1 MVRIGGAVLATVLAV
16 VLAPATGEALD
27 ASAVAK
33 GLREKYA
40 ALEDLSAVFRQ
51 ESKVVSLGRSR
62 QKEGTILVK
71 KPGRMRWDYTAP
83 DRQLIISDGENLWYF
98 RPDRNQVVVQ
108 ELSRAFTN
116 QTPLFFLFG
125 EGDLS
130 AEFTWGEGDLVPD
143 GKGNFVLELKPR
155 VETPDLVD
163 LTLEVRKADFTVFA
177 TVLRDAFG
185 NVTRLE
191 FSGEKENGGLADEL
205 FTFEPPPGAEVV
217 RP

>member
-1 MVRIGGAVLATVLAV
+1 MRIGGAVLAAVLAV
-16 VLAPATGEALD
+16 VLTPVTGKALS

-40 ALEDLSAVFRQ
+40 AIDDLSAVFRQ

-62 QKEGTILVK
+62 KKEGTIRFK
-71 KPGRMRWDYTAP
+71 KPGRMRWDYTSP
-83 DRQLIISDGENLWYF
+83 DRQLIISDGEKLWYF

-108 ELSRAFTN
+108 ELSRAFTT
-116 QTPLFFLFG
+116 QTTIFFLFG

-163 LTLEVRKADFTVFA
+163 LTLEVRKTDFSVFA

-191 FSGEKENGGLADEL
+191 FSGEKENGGLADKI
-205 FTFEPPPGAEVV
+205 FTFAPPPGAEVV

>member
-16 VLAPATGEALD
+16 VLAPATGEALN
-27 ASAVAK
+27 ASVVVK

-40 ALEDLSAVFRQ
+40 ALEDLSAAFRQ

-62 QKEGTILVK
+62 RKEGTIRFK
-71 KPGRMRWDYTAP
+71 KPGKMRWDYTAP

-108 ELSRAFTN
+108 DLSRAFAN

-130 AEFTWGEGDLVPD
+130 TEFTWVDGDLVPD

-155 VETPDLVD
+155 VETPDLVN
-163 LTLEVRKADFTVFA
+163 LTLEVRPADFSVFA

-205 FTFEPPPGAEVV
+205 FTFDPPAGVEVV

>member
-16 VLAPATGEALD
+16 VLTPATGEALD

-130 AEFTWGEGDLVPD
+130 TEFTWGEGDLVPD

-163 LTLEVRKADFTVFA
+163 LTLEVRKADFSVFA

>member
-1 MVRIGGAVLATVLAV
+1 VRIGGAVLAAVLAV
-16 VLAPATGEALD
+16 VLTPVTGKALS

-40 ALEDLSAVFRQ
+40 ALDDLSAVFRQ
-51 ESKVVSLGRSR
+51 ESKVASLGRSR
-62 QKEGTILVK
+62 KKEGTIRFK

-83 DRQLIISDGENLWYF
+83 DPQLIVADGEKLWYF

-108 ELSRAFTN
+108 ELSRAFAS

-130 AEFTWGEGDLVPD
+130 TEFTWVGGDLVPD

-163 LTLEVRKADFTVFA
+163 LTLEVRRADFSVFA

-191 FSGEKENGGLADEL
+191 FSREKENGGLADDL
-205 FTFEPPPGAEVV
+205 FIFAPPPGAEVV

>member
-1 MVRIGGAVLATVLAV
+1 MRIGGAVLTAALAV
-16 VLAPATGEALD
+16 FLTPVTGKALS
-27 ASAVAK
+27 ASAVAE
-33 GLREKYA
+33 GLGEKYA
-40 ALEDLSAVFRQ
+40 ALDDLSAVFKQ
-51 ESKVVSLGRSR
+51 ESKIVSLGRSR
-62 QKEGTILVK
+62 KKEGTIRFK

-83 DRQLIISDGENLWYF
+83 DPQLIISDGGKLWYF
-98 RPDRNQVVVQ
+98 RPERNQVVVQ
-108 ELSRAFTN
+108 DLSRAFAN

-130 AEFTWGEGDLVPD
+130 AEFTWGDGDLVPD

-155 VETPDLVD
+155 VETPDLVG
-163 LTLEVRKADFTVFA
+163 LTLEVRKADFSIFA

-191 FSGEKENGGLADEL
+191 FSGEKENGGLADDL
-205 FTFEPPPGAEVV
+205 FTFVPPADAEVI

>member
-1 MVRIGGAVLATVLAV
+1 MMRIGGAVLAAVLAV
-16 VLAPATGEALD
+16 VLTPATGEALS

-40 ALEDLSAVFRQ
+40 ALEDLSAVFKQ

-62 QKEGTILVK
+62 RKEGTIRFK
-71 KPGRMRWDYTAP
+71 KPGRMRWDYTVP
-83 DRQLIISDGENLWYF
+83 DSQLIIADGEKLWYF

-108 ELSRAFTN
+108 ELSRAFAN

-130 AEFTWGEGDLVPD
+130 TEFTWGEGDLVPD
-143 GKGNFVLELKPR
+143 GKGNFVLALKPR

-191 FSGEKENGGLADEL
+191 FSEEKENGGLADEL
-205 FTFEPPPGAEVV
+205 FTFDPPPGAEVI

>member
-1 MVRIGGAVLATVLAV
+1 MRIGGAVLAVVLAV
-16 VLAPATGEALD
+16 VLTPVTGKALS

-40 ALEDLSAVFRQ
+40 ALDDLSAVFRQ

-62 QKEGTILVK
+62 KKEGTIRFK
-71 KPGRMRWDYTAP
+71 KPGRMRWDYISP
-83 DRQLIISDGENLWYF
+83 DPQLIIADGEKLWYF
-98 RPDRNQVVVQ
+98 RPGRNQVVVQ
-108 ELSRAFTN
+108 ELSRAFAN

-125 EGDLS
+125 QGDLS
-130 AEFTWGEGDLVPD
+130 TEFTWGEGDLAPD
-143 GKGNFVLELKPR
+143 GKGNFVLALKPR

-163 LTLEVRKADFTVFA
+163 LTLEVRKTDFSVFA
-177 TVLRDAFG
+177 TVLQDAFG

-205 FTFEPPPGAEVV
+205 FTFDPPPGAEVV

>member
-191 FSGEKENGGLADEL
+191 FSGEKENEGLAEEL

>member
-1 MVRIGGAVLATVLAV
+1 VRIGGAVLATVLAV
-16 VLAPATGEALD
+16 VLTPATGEALD

-40 ALEDLSAVFRQ
+40 ALEDLSAVFKQ

-98 RPDRNQVVVQ
+98 RPDQNQVVVQ

-130 AEFTWGEGDLVPD
+130 TEFTWGEGDLVPD

-163 LTLEVRKADFTVFA
+163 LTLEVRKADFSVFA